1 MYRPEV
7 LTVLVKMMEDFTTT
21 KPVSLADLEKF
32 CSLGEQG
39 IKTNIR
45 SGVHDRDFFIH
56 ELLLEYVVNII
67 NQPVVSLLDIESVEQ
82 ESHGAPELYPKLSFK
97 ELVTR
102 MGTDTPY
109 EVCSFLEVLVCNTSC
124 FMGYSVTILT
134 VYTVCTVNAQCVLQ
148 YTPPP
153 YYDIFNVTA

>member
-1 MYRPEV
+1 MDRPEV
-7 LTVLVKMMEDFTTT
+7 MNVLLNMDFGTT
-21 KPVSLADLEKF
+21 KPVSLADLEQF

-56 ELLLEYVVNII
+56 ELLMEYVVNII

-82 ESHGAPELYPKLSFK
+82 ERHSAPELYPKLSFK

-109 EVCSFLEVLVCNTSC
+109 EVCIVFLKCWYVIPLALWD
-124 FMGYSVTILT
+124 I
-134 VYTVCTVNAQCVLQ
+134 QLQ
-148 YTPPP
+148 YLQ
-153 YYDIFNVTA
+153 YILYVQ